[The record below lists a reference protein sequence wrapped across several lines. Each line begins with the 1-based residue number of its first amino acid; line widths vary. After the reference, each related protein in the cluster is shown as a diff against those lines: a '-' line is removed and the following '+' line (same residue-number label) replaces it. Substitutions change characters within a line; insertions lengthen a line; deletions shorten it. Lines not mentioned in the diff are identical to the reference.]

1 MYIDCLVCVVC
12 VFQTDYYRMLM
23 KSDGTSVPDFESN
36 KVEIDF
42 GNAGDT
48 ASRRDTWRRSRRA
61 LVNHKKSVCGCVI
74 CCIRIVYVRV
84 CFWASRSDMAHCF

>member
-1 MYIDCLVCVVC
+1 
-12 VFQTDYYRMLM
+12 MLM

-36 KVEIDF
+36 TVEIDF

-61 LVNHKKSVCGCVI
+61 LVNHKKSVCGCDLLYTD
-74 CCIRIVYVRV
+74 CV
-84 CFWASRSDMAHCF
+84 CACVFLGLSV